1 MPPPLPLAREAV
13 RSPSIP
19 CAASSTIRA
28 SRARATPSTSASTY
42 RRVTAPPSTRSRR
55 ASVFIENHGHAV
67 AVLAPGGR
75 ASATGTSSRPSPTTS
90 RSGCISCSGGSR
102 PAGATSTSPRA
113 SRARYLDPIRPGA
126 IHPFVDVGHPTVSQ
140 IMFRRGKKDVNPER
154 IKGRVKICCVAYD
167 TTPIHVPK
175 PWSHMPVA
183 PARLRFRVM
192 CAGRCVQPLRPGRRS
207 ARLPQGRRVPRRLRP
222 GHAPEPPN
230 KPGHYC
236 FNLAHDWNSA
246 AFANGS
252 YLLEVQAA
260 DAHGNRAT
268 SALPFKIRN

>member
-1 MPPPLPLAREAV
+1 MPTPYPWPVKPFDRQHPVRGFFNDPRVQGASHAFHFGIDISARDGTAV
-13 RSPSIP
+13 Y
-19 CAASSTIRA
+19 AV
-28 SRARATPSTSASTY
+28 TPGK
-42 RRVTAPPSTRSRR
+42 
-55 ASVFIENHGHAV
+55 VFIENHGHAV

-75 ASATGTSSRPSPTTS
+75 AFGYWH
-90 RSGCISCSGGSR
+90 IK
-102 PAGATSTSPRA
+102 PAVAHHQQVGLHQLLGRIEPGWGHVHFAESIKG
-113 SRARYLDPIRPGA
+113 RYLDPIRPGA
-126 IHPFVDVGHPTVSQ
+126 IRPFVDVGHPTVSQ

-154 IKGRVKICCVAYD
+154 IKGRLKICCVAYD

-183 PARLRFRVM
+183 PARLRFRIM
-192 CAGRCVQPLRPGRRS
+192 CAGRCVQPLRPGVD
-207 ARLPQGRRVPRRLRP
+207 LRVFRKADAFPVVFGPDTRQN
-222 GHAPEPPN
+222 HPN